1 VLLAVSVGAKLQEL
15 VDNFFFAGL
24 KFIFDFDNRTA
35 LYSMDEHVLDTNAGK
50 QLS

>member
-24 KFIFDFDNRTA
+24 KFIFCST
-35 LYSMDEHVLDTNAGK
+35 MK
-50 QLS
+50 QHYIQWNNMY